1 MSGPNKRTASK
12 REDGRFESRAPR
24 ADRASVVGDRQ
35 REVVNRTREILANNG
50 GGELAIRGLNGQIR
64 AQDTIKPGNDPRS
77 SKG

>member
-1 MSGPNKRTASK
+1 MSGPNKRIVSQ
-12 REDGRFESRAPR
+12 RGDGRYESRVPG
-24 ADRASVVGDRQ
+24 ADRASVVGDTQ
-35 REVVNRTREILANNG
+35 REVIDRTREILANDG